1 MVRGNFK
8 CSLEKRPPC
17 LSVCPCLFI
26 YVYDGG
32 GGGGWRKKLK
42 IHKALS
48 GDEAKCCQSI

>member
-32 GGGGWRKKLK
+32 GGGVGEKN
-42 IHKALS
+42 
-48 GDEAKCCQSI
+48 